1 MQNVC
6 WSRVASA
13 LTWTLCL
20 GLAGCQVPFDEVDS
34 RRGGDADLSM
44 TMSSFDMTG
53 VDLAQIPG
61 GIGRPCTTDNECMFG
76 TTKKCWKQNILEEP
90 GNLATPGGY
99 CTTQCTKDD
108 DCAGQGICVSV
119 AAGQPKYCLQKC
131 ASSNVCRHPD
141 YACFVL
147 SSTSGYCWPATRLS
161 CNPTSG
167 DGACQGSD
175 PPAAC
180 IRRAFEDLGE
190 CRQVCSL
197 GPNTCPFLQN
207 GRRQHCVYIN
217 ATRDTQGL
225 PTRDK
230 YKGTACFELYNDA
243 KMENAGCA
251 YFDEC
256 QDGLQCNLSPMG
268 DRKCRTLCQVGVV
281 GAGLGALERTA
292 VPGALLLAGLAA
304 ARAGA
309 LTGEIEGQTALGDV
323 EPGLFKR
330 QTQFAGATAQVGRRL
345 GGVERHSGGQVAR
358 PVDFDGHIDLSHAGR
373 V

>member
-13 LTWTLCL
+13 LTWTLCAGL
-20 GLAGCQVPFDEVDS
+20 LAGCTVDGDP
-34 RRGGDADLSM
+34 GGKLRDMRASDDGGSVSIDLSLADL
-44 TMSSFDMTG
+44 
-53 VDLAQIPG
+53 APIPG
-61 GIGRPCTTDNECMFG
+61 GIGQPCTVDGDCLSG

-90 GNLATPGGY
+90 GNLATPNGY
-99 CTTQCTKDD
+99 CTSQCTTDN

-131 ASSNVCRHPD
+131 ASPNVCRHPD

-147 SSTSGYCWPATRLS
+147 SSTSGYCWPAARLS

-167 DGACQGSD
+167 DGSCQGAD
-175 PPAAC
+175 PAAAC

-190 CRQVCSL
+190 CRQVCNL

-207 GRRQHCVYIN
+207 GKRQHCVYIN
-217 ATRDTQGL
+217 ATRDTVGL

-243 KMENAGCA
+243 KMENASCA

-256 QDGLQCNLSPMG
+256 QDGLQCNLSPDG

-281 GAGLGALERTA
+281 GACPDPNHKCKDVFDSGLGN
-292 VPGALLLAGLAA
+292 
-304 ARAGA
+304 
-309 LTGEIEGQTALGDV
+309 
-323 EPGLFKR
+323 PGLC
-330 QTQFAGATAQVGRRL
+330 L
-345 GGVERHSGGQVAR
+345 N
-358 PVDFDGHIDLSHAGR
+358 P
-373 V
+373 